1 MTVENK
7 VSKMKRNLTKLA
19 ILAFFS
25 AGSVALAQSAV
36 KAPFAGLAGTWT
48 GQGTILLANGS
59 KENIRCRASYS
70 VPPSGISLDQGLR
83 CANDSYTFDVTSN
96 VFADDSGGLKGTW
109 SEKSNQIQGSVTGR
123 VSPGKIES
131 RVSATGFNAR
141 LSVTTQGSRQSVLVE
156 PQDTSIRRL
165 SVDLRRS

>member
-1 MTVENK
+1 MK
-7 VSKMKRNLTKLA
+7 SKLSALT
-19 ILAFFS
+19 ILAFLS
-25 AGSVALAQSAV
+25 TGPAALAQGAD

-48 GQGTILLANGS
+48 GQGTILLANGNTES
-59 KENIRCRASYS
+59 IRCRASYS

-96 VFADDSGGLKGTW
+96 VFASEGGTLKGTW
-109 SEKSNQIQGSVTGR
+109 SEKSNQIQGSVSGR

-131 RVSATGFNAR
+131 RVSAAGFNAR
-141 LSVTTQGSRQSVLVE
+141 LSVTTQGARQSVLVE

-165 SVDLRRS
+165 SVELRRS